1 MKCWGIVAA
10 GHATMPVVEFT
21 ERQIHG
27 VMLLVLVLIVTTIGA
42 LVIGQLLRTWRR
54 YTQRHAPD
62 HKNTAA
68 PDAWTV
74 AGQRMSAPSADEMDE
89 DEDELDEDDMGPDDF
104 HDFDDE
110 DEEDLDDDGDDE
122 EKDKPRK
129 P

>member
-1 MKCWGIVAA
+1 
-10 GHATMPVVEFT
+10 MPVVQFT

-54 YTQRHAPD
+54 YTQRHAPN
-62 HKNTAA
+62 HEKTTP

-89 DEDELDEDDMGPDDF
+89 EELDEDDMGPDDF
-104 HDFDDE
+104 HDFDDDD
-110 DEEDLDDDGDDE
+110 DEEDPDDDGEDDE
-122 EKDKPRK
+122 EQDKPRK